1 MRRWNPGVFSFFY
14 IASIFLSNILALFK
28 YDCSLKSPFPPSSM
42 FWNMGLKLRTEP
54 HQNYWQLRHGLDV
67 TTSKK
72 SLKKIIHFKTTMVAP
87 QEVSID
93 AASISYIRTGEF
105 ISLKEWQKSSLK
117 ALIDVKEVGNFDR

>member
-1 MRRWNPGVFSFFY
+1 
-14 IASIFLSNILALFK
+14 
-28 YDCSLKSPFPPSSM
+28 
-42 FWNMGLKLRTEP
+42 MGLKLRTELY
-54 HQNYWQLRHGLDV
+54 QNYWQLRHGLDV